1 MMIVED
7 FEEENSEQ
15 QPTVLEEAKMEY
27 DSIVQDQ
34 SIHQM
39 MSMTYR
45 VTQAGARE
53 S

>member
-7 FEEENSEQ
+7 FEEEKSEQ

-27 DSIVQDQ
+27 ESIVQDQ
-34 SIHQM
+34 SINQM